1 MTDDNAICQ
10 RDYFLKTRRLG
21 FGHWSADDLPLALG
35 LWGDAQV
42 TRFIGGPFSRAQ
54 VQEKLGREA
63 TSLREYGV
71 QYWPVFLLSNGAHV
85 GCTGLRPYKP
95 AEKIYALG
103 FHLRPA
109 YWGQGFAF
117 EAASAAIAWAFG
129 TLGAQVLFAGHHP
142 ANEASR
148 AVLKK
153 LGFRFT
159 HEQLYAPTGLMHPSY
174 LLPRPHAE

>member
-1 MTDDNAICQ
+1 MTHDDAVRQ

-21 FGHWSADDLPLALG
+21 FGHWSADDLPLALA
-35 LWGDAQV
+35 LWGDTQV

-54 VQEKLGREA
+54 VQQRLEREA
-63 TSLREYGV
+63 ASLSEYGV

-129 TLGAQVLFAGHHP
+129 TLGLRRFL
-142 ANEASR
+142 R
-148 AVLKK
+148 AIIPPM
-153 LGFRFT
+153 R
-159 HEQLYAPTGLMHPSY
+159 
-174 LLPRPHAE
+174 RHARY